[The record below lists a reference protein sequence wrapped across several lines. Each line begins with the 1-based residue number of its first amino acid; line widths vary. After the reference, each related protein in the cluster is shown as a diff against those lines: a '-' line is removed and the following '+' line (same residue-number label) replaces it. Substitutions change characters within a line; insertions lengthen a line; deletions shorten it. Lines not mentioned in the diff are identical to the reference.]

1 MITEAKDTT
10 EYRHCNITNNSLY
23 FFSLV
28 ASSGRVAPPNT
39 FAAQRR
45 ISMTEKRE
53 DVVVNDL
60 IEIQELER
68 KVAPNIV
75 WST

>member
-1 MITEAKDTT
+1 
-10 EYRHCNITNNSLY
+10 
-23 FFSLV
+23 
-28 ASSGRVAPPNT
+28 
-39 FAAQRR
+39 
-45 ISMTEKRE
+45 MTEKRE

-60 IEIQELER
+60 IEIQELES